1 MAVSKV
7 DKKAV
12 RWVVQSADLTVAYSV
27 ACLVEMMAVVM
38 AARSVVTMAVQSE
51 TSWAAWKAGCWA
63 GLWVPM
69 SVLR

>member
-51 TSWAAWKAGCWA
+51 TS
-63 GLWVPM
+63 
-69 SVLR
+69 